1 MTDKTMFT
9 ELDQYQWFND
19 IDALEEA
26 SNLDLSSRLLSDT
39 PPAPL
44 SLVLTIMQEIVSQPE
59 VVAAWSSA
67 PLDGQIEPEESFLL
81 MWYSNYLDY
90 KYGNET
96 MAVEEA
102 TSYMRPLV
110 NGVYSGVDD
119 PKLRAALLADI
130 DVYDDGVASD

>member
-19 IDALEEA
+19 IDELAEA

-44 SLVLTIMQEIVSQPE
+44 SLVLTIMQETVSRPE

-67 PLDGQIEPEESFLL
+67 PLDGQIGPEESFLL
-81 MWYSNYLDY
+81 RWYSNYLDY

-102 TSYMRPLV
+102 KDNIRLLV
-110 NGVYSGVDD
+110 NGVYSSVDD
-119 PKLRAALLADI
+119 PKLRAALLADDDI
-130 DVYDDGVASD
+130 YDDGVTSA

>member
-44 SLVLTIMQEIVSQPE
+44 SLVLTIMQETVSRPE

-67 PLDGQIEPEESFLL
+67 PLDGQIGPEESFLL
-81 MWYSNYLDY
+81 RWYSNYLDY

-102 TSYMRPLV
+102 KDNIRLLV
-110 NGVYSGVDD
+110 NGVYSSVDD
-119 PKLRAALLADI
+119 PKLRAALLADDDI
-130 DVYDDGVASD
+130 YDDGVTSA

>member
-19 IDALEEA
+19 IDELADA
-26 SNLDLSSRLLSDT
+26 SNLDLSTRCLADI

-44 SLVLTIMQEIVSQPE
+44 SLVLTILQDMVSRPE
-59 VVAAWSSA
+59 VVAAWRSA
-67 PLDGQIEPEESFLL
+67 PLDGQIGPEESFLL
-81 MWYSNYLDY
+81 RWYSEYLDY

-102 TSYMRPLV
+102 KDNIRLLV
-110 NGVYSGVDD
+110 NGVYSSVDD
-119 PKLRAALLADI
+119 PKLRAALLADDDI
-130 DVYDDGVASD
+130 YDDGVTSA

>member
-19 IDALEEA
+19 IDELADA
-26 SNLDLSSRLLSDT
+26 SNLDLSTRCLADI

-44 SLVLTIMQEIVSQPE
+44 SLVLTILQDMVSRPE
-59 VVAAWSSA
+59 VVAAWRSA
-67 PLDGQIEPEESFLL
+67 PLDGQIGPEESFLL
-81 MWYSNYLDY
+81 RWYSNYLDY

-102 TSYMRPLV
+102 KDNIRLLV
-110 NGVYSGVDD
+110 NGVYSSVDD
-119 PKLRAALLADI
+119 PKLRAALLADV
-130 DVYDDGVASD
+130 DVYDDGVTAA

>member
-19 IDALEEA
+19 IDELADA
-26 SNLDLSSRLLSDT
+26 SNLDLSTRCLADI

-44 SLVLTIMQEIVSQPE
+44 SLVLTILQDMVSRPE
-59 VVAAWSSA
+59 VVAAWRSA
-67 PLDGQIEPEESFLL
+67 PLDGQIGPEESFLL
-81 MWYSNYLDY
+81 RWYSNYLDY

-102 TSYMRPLV
+102 KDNIRLLV
-110 NGVYSGVDD
+110 NGVYSSVDD
-119 PKLRAALLADI
+119 PKLRAALLADDDI
-130 DVYDDGVASD
+130 YDDGVTSA

>member
-19 IDALEEA
+19 IDELADA
-26 SNLDLSSRLLSDT
+26 SNLDLSTRCLADI

-44 SLVLTIMQEIVSQPE
+44 SLVLTIMQETVSRPE

-67 PLDGQIEPEESFLL
+67 PLDGQIGPEESFLL
-81 MWYSNYLDY
+81 RWYSNYLDY

-102 TSYMRPLV
+102 KDNIRLLV
-110 NGVYSGVDD
+110 NGVYSSVDD
-119 PKLRAALLADI
+119 PKLRAALLADV
-130 DVYDDGVASD
+130 DVYDDGVTAA

>member
-19 IDALEEA
+19 IDELADA
-26 SNLDLSSRLLSDT
+26 SNLDLSTRCLADI

-81 MWYSNYLDY
+81 MWYNDYLDY

-96 MAVEEA
+96 MAVDEA
-102 TSYMRPLV
+102 PGHMRRLV
-110 NGVYSGVDD
+110 HGVYSGVDD
-119 PKLRAALLADI
+119 PKLRAALLADGI
-130 DVYDDGVASD
+130 VYDDGVTAA

>member
-19 IDALEEA
+19 IDELADA
-26 SNLDLSSRLLSDT
+26 SNLDLSTRCLADI

-44 SLVLTIMQEIVSQPE
+44 SLVLTILQDMVSRPE
-59 VVAAWSSA
+59 VVAAWRSA
-67 PLDGQIEPEESFLL
+67 PLDGQIGPEESFLL
-81 MWYSNYLDY
+81 RWYSDYLDY

-102 TSYMRPLV
+102 KDNIRLLV
-110 NGVYSGVDD
+110 NGVYSSVDD
-119 PKLRAALLADI
+119 PKLRAALLADV
-130 DVYDDGVASD
+130 DVYDDGVTAA

>member
-9 ELDQYQWFND
+9 ELDQYQWFNQ
-19 IDALEEA
+19 IDDLADA
-26 SNLDLSSRLLSDT
+26 SNLDLSTRCLADI

-44 SLVLTIMQEIVSQPE
+44 SLVLTIMQEIVTRPE

-67 PLDGQIEPEESFLL
+67 PLDGQIGPEESFLL
-81 MWYSNYLDY
+81 RWYNDYLDY

-96 MAVEEA
+96 MAVDEA
-102 TSYMRPLV
+102 TSHMRLLV

-130 DVYDDGVASD
+130 DVYDDGVTSA

>member
-19 IDALEEA
+19 IDELADA
-26 SNLDLSSRLLSDT
+26 SNLDLSTRCLADI

-44 SLVLTIMQEIVSQPE
+44 SLVLTILQDMVSRPE
-59 VVAAWSSA
+59 VVAAWRSA
-67 PLDGQIEPEESFLL
+67 PLDGQIGPEESFLIR
-81 MWYSNYLDY
+81 WFSDYLDY

-102 TSYMRPLV
+102 KDNIRLLV
-110 NGVYSGVDD
+110 NGVYSSVDD
-119 PKLRAALLADI
+119 PKLRAALLADV
-130 DVYDDGVASD
+130 DVYDDGVTAA

>member
-19 IDALEEA
+19 IDELADA
-26 SNLDLSSRLLSDT
+26 SNLDLSTRCLADI

-44 SLVLTIMQEIVSQPE
+44 SLVLTILQDMVSRPE
-59 VVAAWSSA
+59 VVAAWRSA
-67 PLDGQIEPEESFLL
+67 PLDGQIGPEESFLIR
-81 MWYSNYLDY
+81 WFSDYLDY

-102 TSYMRPLV
+102 KDNIRLLV
-110 NGVYSGVDD
+110 NGVYSSVDA
-119 PKLRAALLADI
+119 PKLRAALLADV
-130 DVYDDGVASD
+130 DVYDDGVTAA

>member
-19 IDALEEA
+19 IDELADA
-26 SNLDLSSRLLSDT
+26 SNLDLSTRCLADI

-44 SLVLTIMQEIVSQPE
+44 SLVLTIMQETVSRPE

-67 PLDGQIEPEESFLL
+67 PLDGQIGPEESFLL
-81 MWYSNYLDY
+81 RWYSNYLDY

-102 TSYMRPLV
+102 KDNIRLLV
-110 NGVYSGVDD
+110 NGVYSSVDD
-119 PKLRAALLADI
+119 PKLRAALLADDDI
-130 DVYDDGVASD
+130 YDDGVTSA

>member
-19 IDALEEA
+19 IDELADA
-26 SNLDLSSRLLSDT
+26 SNLDLSTRCLADI

-44 SLVLTIMQEIVSQPE
+44 SLVLTILQDMVSRPE
-59 VVAAWSSA
+59 VVAAWRSA
-67 PLDGQIEPEESFLL
+67 PLDGQIGPEESFLIR
-81 MWYSNYLDY
+81 WFSDYLDY

-102 TSYMRPLV
+102 KDNIRLLV
-110 NGVYSGVDD
+110 NGVYSSVDD
-119 PKLRAALLADI
+119 PKLRAALLADDDI
-130 DVYDDGVASD
+130 YDDGVTSA

>member
-44 SLVLTIMQEIVSQPE
+44 SLVLTIMQETVSRPE

-67 PLDGQIEPEESFLL
+67 PLDGQIGPEESFLL
-81 MWYSNYLDY
+81 RWYSNYLDY

-102 TSYMRPLV
+102 KDNIRLLV
-110 NGVYSGVDD
+110 NGVYSSVDD
-119 PKLRAALLADI
+119 PKLRAALLADV
-130 DVYDDGVASD
+130 DVYDDGVTAA

>member
-44 SLVLTIMQEIVSQPE
+44 SLVLTIMQETVSRPE
-59 VVAAWSSA
+59 VVAAWRSA
-67 PLDGQIEPEESFLL
+67 PLDGQIGPEESFLL
-81 MWYSNYLDY
+81 RWYSEYLDY

-96 MAVEEA
+96 TAVDEA
-102 TSYMRPLV
+102 TGHMRRLV
-110 NGVYSGVDD
+110 HGVYSGVDD
-119 PKLRAALLADI
+119 PKLRAALLTEGI
-130 DVYDDGVASD
+130 VYDDGETAA